1 MAEFW
6 DVYDKDKNK
15 LGKIS
20 KRGDPLGDDEFHLVI
35 NAWIKNNENKFLI
48 TQRVPNKPHPLM
60 WECTGGS
67 AVCGEDSLTAAI
79 REAKEETGIDLTN
92 EQRKFIGSKNRYY
105 KSLQDILDVWI
116 FKYTGSNDN
125 VKIQEEEVNDY
136 KWASIDEIIELD
148 KQGKFKKNAYFEEVI
163 SGKIN
168 I

>member
-15 LGKIS
+15 LNKIS
-20 KRGDPLGDDEFHLVI
+20 KRGDPLADDEFHLVI
-35 NAWIKNNENKFLI
+35 NAWIKNKENKFLI
-48 TQRVPNKPHPLM
+48 TQRVATKPHPLM

-79 REAKEETGIDLTN
+79 REAKEETGIDLTG
-92 EQRKFIGSKNRYY
+92 EQRIFVGSKNRYY
-105 KSLQDILDVWI
+105 KSLQDILDVWL
-116 FKYTGSNDN
+116 FEYTGSNEN

-136 KWASIDEIIELD
+136 MWATSEEIIELD
-148 KQGKFKKNAYFEEVI
+148 KQGKFKKNPFFEEVV